1 MPFSSKQQAK
11 LMHAIARGAKPRKG
25 KGPSRKVARE
35 FVKAS
40 RGMKVSRLPQRV
52 KSRAP
57 KR

>member
-1 MPFSSKQQAK
+1 MPFTSKQQAK
-11 LMHAIARGAKPRKG
+11 MMYALARGAKPRSG

-35 FVKAS
+35 FVAAS

-52 KSRAP
+52 RSRAP